1 MEDNKFKIVWSEP
14 AKWDFEKIISQI
26 ADNAPVRA
34 AKFGEDMLRA
44 VESLRWS
51 PFRCPSLYE
60 TPICR
65 YLLFKK
71 YRIAFRSFAA

>member
-1 MEDNKFKIVWSEP
+1 MTTAEYAEKIVKLIQTRP
-14 AKWDFEKIISQI
+14 RRMNPDKL
-26 ADNAPVRA
+26 NY
-34 AKFGEDMLRA
+34 DMLRA

-65 YLLFKK
+65 YPLFKK